1 MSDFKDHTDTEDDW
15 LNFDFS
21 DDLQKNNRVAVRY
34 VREDIAASVCKIR
47 LFNFGFLINKEIL
60 VELIDIS
67 SKGVLISTNKKLS
80 IKKKITLTL
89 KFEDAKTFQIKACV
103 VRKVPVLEYQY
114 GIKFDRLND
123 ELGDYLL
130 ETQRKLIFK

>member
-130 ETQRKLIFK
+130 ET